1 MKKENKTEVKIVT
14 VPNGYTLDIHK
25 GGTDHGYLYFTLPQ
39 LLEGFIYHI
48 GMEEMEAITSVE
60 MRDLIEASMTWRD
73 KKENILTIL
82 HLETENQ
89 AMRHSIAAMCDKI
102 DTQKHLLSQLRE
114 KNTILREA
122 VKKYEEVCANNGIK
136 VEMDTAKPKAS
147 KQ

>member
-1 MKKENKTEVKIVT
+1 MKKEDKTKVRITT

-25 GGTDHGYLYFTLPQ
+25 GGTDYGYLYFTLPK

-48 GMEEMEAITSVE
+48 GMEEMETITNVE
-60 MRDLIEASMTWRD
+60 MRDLIEASITWRD

-89 AMRHSIAAMCDKI
+89 AMRQSIAAMCDKI

-136 VEMDTAKPKAS
+136 VETDAEKPKAG

>member
-48 GMEEMEAITSVE
+48 GMEEMESVTNVE
-60 MRDLIEASMTWRD
+60 MHALIEASMTWRD
-73 KKENILTIL
+73 RRDNISAIL
-82 HLETENQ
+82 QLETENQ
-89 AMRHSIAAMCDKI
+89 ALRNSITALCDKI
-102 DTQKHLLSQLRE
+102 DSQKHLLAQLRE
-114 KNTILREA
+114 KNSVLRA
-122 VKKYEEVCANNGIK
+122 TVKKYEEVCAGQGIK
-136 VEMDTAKPKAS
+136 VEMVAAKPKAG